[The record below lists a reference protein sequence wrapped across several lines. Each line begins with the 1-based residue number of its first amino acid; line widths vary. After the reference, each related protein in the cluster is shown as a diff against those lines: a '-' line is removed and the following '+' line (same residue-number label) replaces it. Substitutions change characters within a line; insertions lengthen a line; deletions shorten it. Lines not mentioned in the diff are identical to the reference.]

1 MQLCI
6 NGRVNAGIKTL
17 NPKAFIDYS
26 QTVDNVY
33 ESFNPFNP
41 FSPTLIHYDS
51 GRICY
56 KNDY

>member
-1 MQLCI
+1 MQLFI

-33 ESFNPFNP
+33 ESFNPF
-41 FSPTLIHYDS
+41 SPTLIHYDS